1 MMMNNNYK
9 LQNTAC
15 CVKHTMQ
22 RCYIAPEIRAFANN
36 LDRYFASCYAPAA
49 NNLLRS
55 FSSTSHH
62 SSLKKDNAS
71 TKMKKNKFNKFRLIF
86 SLNNFLKH
94 MTLNNICFSLFVIF
108 ITILLR
114 YNGVSPLVFWC
125 SLIILRY
132 LELGFLLLSLFQ
144 RPFVFPFC
152 LRYLELVNTTFLAKL
167 AGTAP
172 LREQQQA
179 PFFNLIFII
188 FI

>member
-114 YNGVSPLVFWC
+114 YNGVSPLVFLVLSNNTAVFRAWFFVALSISTSFC
-125 SLIILRY
+125 IS
-132 LELGFLLLSLFQ
+132 FLSA
-144 RPFVFPFC
+144 VFRAC
-152 LRYLELVNTTFLAKL
+152 
-167 AGTAP
+167 
-172 LREQQQA
+172 
-179 PFFNLIFII
+179 
-188 FI
+188 

>member
-9 LQNTAC
+9 LQITAC

-22 RCYIAPEIRAFANN
+22 RYYIAPEIRAFANN

-49 NNLLRS
+49 NNFRRS

-71 TKMKKNKFNKFRLIF
+71 TKMNNNKFNKFRLIF
-86 SLNNFLKH
+86 SRNNLLKH

-114 YNGVSPLVFWC
+114 YSNISTAILTGLGVPA
-125 SLIILRY
+125 
-132 LELGFLLLSLFQ
+132 LEWL
-144 RPFVFPFC
+144 C
-152 LRYLELVNTTFLAKL
+152 
-167 AGTAP
+167 
-172 LREQQQA
+172 
-179 PFFNLIFII
+179 
-188 FI
+188 